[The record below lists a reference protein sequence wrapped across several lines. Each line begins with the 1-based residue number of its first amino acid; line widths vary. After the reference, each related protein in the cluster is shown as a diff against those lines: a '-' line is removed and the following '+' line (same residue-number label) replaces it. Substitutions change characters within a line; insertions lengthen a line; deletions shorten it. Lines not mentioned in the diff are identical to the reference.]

1 MSTSQRAF
9 SPAKPASLSLRVA
22 LACATLAG
30 HALRVHHALSNRRKV
45 SGLLA
50 LDDRMLS
57 DIGVSRSEVEGA
69 LGSRWQDDPSEM
81 LARKRFHRAPFRD
94 GKFAAL

>member
-9 SPAKPASLSLRVA
+9 STAKPASLSLRVA
-22 LACATLAG
+22 QSYVVLAWHAARVVR
-30 HALRVHHALSNRRKV
+30 ALRNRREV

-50 LDDRMLS
+50 LDDRMLA

-69 LGSRWQDDPSEM
+69 LGSRWQDDPSDM
-81 LARKRFHRAPFRD
+81 LARKRFHRAAFRG
-94 GKFAAL
+94 GKFTAL